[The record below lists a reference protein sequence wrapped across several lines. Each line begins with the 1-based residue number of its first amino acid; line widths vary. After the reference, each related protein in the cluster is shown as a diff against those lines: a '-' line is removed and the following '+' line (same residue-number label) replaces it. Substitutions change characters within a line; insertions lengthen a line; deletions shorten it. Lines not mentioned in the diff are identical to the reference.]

1 MPQLP
6 LNVAAATIGQV
17 PAWRHMRDEVSTAFP
32 FFKTITAPAREALLA
47 RAIHKR
53 LAHRQVLV
61 SSGTECAHLPFVLSG
76 TLRIYKMSEAGKEL
90 TLYRIERGESC
101 ILSATCILNGGSFPA
116 IAEAEGATE
125 VLLVPAAPMAALV
138 ESNAEWRS
146 YIFALYAKRLDELLV
161 LVDEVAFH
169 HVDSR
174 IAAYLSRHGEAGS
187 TVQRTHAE
195 IASELGTSREV
206 VTRILRDFEADGII
220 ATSRGK
226 IDIRQPDALRDRAG
240 PGTSPPPM

>member
-1 MPQLP
+1 
-6 LNVAAATIGQV
+6 
-17 PAWRHMRDEVSTAFP
+17 MRDEVSTAFP
-32 FFKTITAPAREALLA
+32 FFKTIAAPAREALLA
-47 RAIHKR
+47 RTIRKH
-53 LAHRQVLV
+53 LDHRQILV
-61 SSGTECAHLPFVLSG
+61 SSGTACAYLPFVLSG
-76 TLRIYKMSEAGKEL
+76 TLRIYKTSEAGKEL

-125 VLLVPAAPMAALV
+125 ILLVPAAITAALV
-138 ESNAEWRS
+138 ESNAEWRT
-146 YIFALYAKRLDELLV
+146 YIFELYAKRLEEVLV
-161 LVDEVAFH
+161 LVDEVAFR

-206 VTRILRDFEADGII
+206 VTRILRDFEADGLIE
-220 ATSRGK
+220 TSRGR
-226 IDIRQPDALRDRAG
+226 IEIRRPDTLRERAG
-240 PGTSPPPM
+240 PGTPTPTM